1 MVSPILRFGFVNI
14 KLNPSLSDKKSMK
27 KILFLLIL
35 LFWMLGVSDMYGQAT
50 LNIQGIVRK
59 STGANLDDG
68 TYSMTFRLYTTSS
81 GGSSI
86 WSETHDNMDVT
97 SGVYG
102 AVLGLINPFTIP
114 FDQPYFLGI
123 SVDGG
128 AEVSPRL
135 RLTASPYT
143 LSLIGQSNLFP
154 STGTVGLGTIT
165 PDTNAIMHVKNNT
178 GTSRMTIEG
187 KDTAVIRLKTR
198 TSTTAITFNGSKISI
213 PDLSGHL
220 SQGVNIPSGQTIKY
234 NNIPDWRLIEE
245 NNFTTGIDGWECTD
259 SWNSSAGKTFD
270 RFKPEGPFSPWI
282 LRPNQDG
289 KNTMV
294 KQFNLGGTPHNLVK
308 VVFTFHFFD
317 SWDDREFGYGAFG
330 TRKTPFDGSNQTSGV
345 LQLGWYQTVVPQF
358 NGVFKS
364 TGYGNFFTNAASDYN
379 VRAEMVAQMSDN
391 TFWVIFGTDSDSGG
405 NDESY
410 GISNIQIWVR

>member
-1 MVSPILRFGFVNI
+1 
-14 KLNPSLSDKKSMK
+14 MK
-27 KILFLLIL
+27 KILQLICLIFL
-35 LFWMLGVSDMYGQAT
+35 MHSVSDLHGQAT

-81 GGSSI
+81 GGTNI
-86 WSETHDNMDVT
+86 WSESHDNMDVT

-154 STGTVGLGTIT
+154 STGTVGLGTIS

-187 KDTAVIRLKTR
+187 KDTAVIMMKTR
-198 TSTTAITFNGSKISI
+198 TNTTAITFNGSKISI

-220 SQGVNIPSGQTIKY
+220 SQGVNIPPGQSVKY
-234 NNIPDWRLIEE
+234 NGLSTWRLVEE
-245 NNFTTGIDGWECTD
+245 DNFTTDSEGWECT
-259 SWNSSAGKTFD
+259 SGWASTASRLFE
-270 RFKPEGPFSPWI
+270 RFKPEGPFSPFI
-282 LRPNQDG
+282 LRTTENG
-289 KNTMV
+289 INTLV
-294 KQFNLGGTPHNLVK
+294 KQFNLGGTPHTMVK

-317 SWDDREFGYGAFG
+317 SWDKPEFGYGAFG
-330 TRKTPFDGSNQTSGV
+330 TRKAPFDGANQTSGI
-345 LQLGWYQTVVPQF
+345 LQVGWYQTVVPPF
-358 NGVFKS
+358 NAAFRS

-379 VRAEMVAQMSDN
+379 VRAEMVAQMTDD
-391 TFWVIFGTDSDSGG
+391 TFWVLFGTDSESNA

>member
-1 MVSPILRFGFVNI
+1 MHCA
-14 KLNPSLSDKKSMK
+14 SD
-27 KILFLLIL
+27 I
-35 LFWMLGVSDMYGQAT
+35 YGQAT

-81 GGSSI
+81 GGTNI

-154 STGTVGLGTIT
+154 STGTVGLGTIS

-187 KDTAVIRLKTR
+187 KDTAVIMMKTR
-198 TSTTAITFNGSKISI
+198 TNTTAITFNGSKISI

-220 SQGVNIPSGQTIKY
+220 SQGVNIPPGQSVKY
-234 NNIPDWRLIEE
+234 NGLSTWRLVEE
-245 NNFTTGIDGWECTD
+245 DNFTTDSEGWECT
-259 SWNSSAGKTFD
+259 SGWASTGSRLFE
-270 RFKPEGPFSPWI
+270 RFKPEGPFSPFI
-282 LRPNQDG
+282 LRTTENG
-289 KNTMV
+289 INTLV
-294 KQFNLGGTPHNLVK
+294 KQFNLGGTPHTMVK

-317 SWDDREFGYGAFG
+317 SWDAPEFGFGAFG
-330 TRKTPFDGSNQTSGV
+330 TRKNPFDGANQTSGV
-345 LQLGWYQTVVPQF
+345 LQVGWYQTVEPKF
-358 NGVFKS
+358 NAAFRS

-379 VRAEMVAQMSDN
+379 VRAEMVAQMTDD
-391 TFWVIFGTDSDSGG
+391 TFWVLFGTDSESTA

>member
-1 MVSPILRFGFVNI
+1 
-14 KLNPSLSDKKSMK
+14 MK
-27 KILFLLIL
+27 KILQLICLIFL
-35 LFWMLGVSDMYGQAT
+35 MHSVSDLHGQAT

-81 GGSSI
+81 GGTNI
-86 WSETHDNMDVT
+86 WSESHDNMDVT

-154 STGTVGLGTIT
+154 STGTVGLGTIS

-187 KDTAVIRLKTR
+187 KDTAVIMMKTR
-198 TSTTAITFNGSKISI
+198 TNTTAITFNGSKISI

-220 SQGVNIPSGQTIKY
+220 SQGVNIPPGQSVKY
-234 NNIPDWRLIEE
+234 NGLSTWRLVEE
-245 NNFTTGIDGWECTD
+245 DNFTTDSEGWECTD
-259 SWNSSAGKTFD
+259 NWNSSAGRNFD
-270 RFKPEGPFSPWI
+270 RFKPEGLFSPWI
-282 LRPNQDG
+282 LRPIQDG
-289 KNTMV
+289 KNTLV
-294 KQFNLGGTPHNLVK
+294 KQFNLGGTPHTMVK

-317 SWDDREFGYGAFG
+317 SWDKPEFGYGAFG
-330 TRKTPFDGSNQTSGV
+330 TRKTPFDGANQTSGI
-345 LQLGWYQTVVPQF
+345 LQVGWYQTVVPPF
-358 NGVFKS
+358 NAAFRS

-379 VRAEMVAQMSDN
+379 VRAEMVAQMTDD
-391 TFWVIFGTDSDSGG
+391 TFWVLFGTDAESNA

>member
-1 MVSPILRFGFVNI
+1 
-14 KLNPSLSDKKSMK
+14 MK
-27 KILFLLIL
+27 KILQLIC
-35 LFWMLGVSDMYGQAT
+35 LFFVMHSVSNMYGQAT

-81 GGSSI
+81 GGSNI

-97 SGVYG
+97 SGVYS

-154 STGTVGLGTIT
+154 STGTVGLGTIS

-178 GTSRMTIEG
+178 GTSRITIEG
-187 KDTAVIRLKTR
+187 KDTAVIMMKTR
-198 TSTTAITFNGSKISI
+198 TNTTAITFNGSKISI

-220 SQGVNIPSGQTIKY
+220 SQGVNLPSGQTIRY
-234 NNIPDWRLIEE
+234 NNIPTWRLVEQDD
-245 NNFTTGIDGWECTD
+245 FTTDIEGWECTEN
-259 SWNSSAGKTFD
+259 WNSSAGRNFD

-289 KNTMV
+289 KNTLV
-294 KQFNLGGTPHNLVK
+294 KQFNLGGTPHTLVK

-317 SWDDREFGYGAFG
+317 SWDDKEFGYGAFG
-330 TRKTPFDGSNQTSGV
+330 TRKAPFDGANQTSGI
-345 LQLGWYQTVVPQF
+345 LQVGWYQTVVPQF
-358 NGVFKS
+358 NGAFKS
-364 TGYGNFFTNAASDYN
+364 TGYGNFFTNASSDYN
-379 VRAEMVAQMSDN
+379 VRAEMVAQMSDD

>member
-1 MVSPILRFGFVNI
+1 MKNILQ
-14 KLNPSLSDKKSMK
+14 
-27 KILFLLIL
+27 LICL
-35 LFWMLGVSDMYGQAT
+35 ICLMQSVPNMYGQAT

-81 GGSSI
+81 GGSNI

-143 LSLIGQSNLFP
+143 LSLIGQSNIFP
-154 STGTVGLGTIT
+154 STGTVGLGTIS
-165 PDTNAIMHVKNNT
+165 PDATALMHVKNNT
-178 GTSRMTIEG
+178 GNSRMTIEG
-187 KDTAVIRLKTR
+187 KDTAVIVMKTR
-198 TSTTAITFNGSKISI
+198 TNTTAITFNCSKISI
-213 PDLSGHL
+213 PDLSGYL
-220 SQGVNIPSGQTIKY
+220 SQGVSLPPGQTIKY
-234 NNIPDWRLIEE
+234 NNVPTWRLIEDD
-245 NNFTTGIDGWECTD
+245 NFTADTEGWECTD
-259 SWNSSAGKTFD
+259 NWNSSAGKTFD
-270 RFKPEGPFSPWI
+270 RFKPDGTFSPWI

-289 KNTMV
+289 KNTLV
-294 KQFNLGGTPHNLVK
+294 KQFNLGGTPHTMVK

-317 SWDDREFGYGAFG
+317 SWDALEFGYGAFG
-330 TRKTPFDGSNQTSGV
+330 TRKTPSDGANQTSGV
-345 LQLGWYQTVVPQF
+345 FQVGWYQTVEPRF
-358 NGVFKS
+358 NAAFRS
-364 TGYGNFFTNAASDYN
+364 TGYGNFFTNSASDYN
-379 VRAEMVAQMSDN
+379 IRAEMVAQMTDDN
-391 TFWVIFGTDSDSGG
+391 FWVIFGSDSDSAGA
-405 NDESY
+405 DESY

>member
-1 MVSPILRFGFVNI
+1 MHCA
-14 KLNPSLSDKKSMK
+14 SD
-27 KILFLLIL
+27 I
-35 LFWMLGVSDMYGQAT
+35 YGQAT

-81 GGSSI
+81 GGTNI

-154 STGTVGLGTIT
+154 STGTVGLGTIS

-178 GTSRMTIEG
+178 GTSRITIEG
-187 KDTAVIRLKTR
+187 KDTAVIMMKTR
-198 TSTTAITFNGSKISI
+198 TNTTAITFNGSKISI

-220 SQGVNIPSGQTIKY
+220 SQGVNIPPGQSVKY
-234 NNIPDWRLIEE
+234 NGLSTWRLVEE
-245 NNFTTGIDGWECTD
+245 DNFTTDSEGWECT
-259 SWNSSAGKTFD
+259 SGWASTGGRLFE
-270 RFKPEGPFSPWI
+270 RFKPEGPFSPFI
-282 LRPNQDG
+282 
-289 KNTMV
+289 
-294 KQFNLGGTPHNLVK
+294 
-308 VVFTFHFFD
+308 
-317 SWDDREFGYGAFG
+317 
-330 TRKTPFDGSNQTSGV
+330 
-345 LQLGWYQTVVPQF
+345 
-358 NGVFKS
+358 
-364 TGYGNFFTNAASDYN
+364 
-379 VRAEMVAQMSDN
+379 
-391 TFWVIFGTDSDSGG
+391 
-405 NDESY
+405 
-410 GISNIQIWVR
+410 

>member
-1 MVSPILRFGFVNI
+1 
-14 KLNPSLSDKKSMK
+14 MK
-27 KILFLLIL
+27 KILQLIC
-35 LFWMLGVSDMYGQAT
+35 LFYVMHSVSNMYGQAT

-81 GGSSI
+81 GGSNI

-97 SGVYG
+97 SGVYS
-102 AVLGLINPFTIP
+102 ADLGLINPFTIP

-154 STGTVGLGTIT
+154 STGTVGLGTIS

-178 GTSRMTIEG
+178 GTSRVTIEG
-187 KDTAVIRLKTR
+187 KDTAVIMMKTR
-198 TSTTAITFNGSKISI
+198 TNTTAITFNGNKISI

-220 SQGVNIPSGQTIKY
+220 SQGVNLPSGQTIRY
-234 NNIPDWRLIEE
+234 NNIPTWRLVEE
-245 NNFTTGIDGWECTD
+245 DNFTSNSEGWVCTEN
-259 SWNSSAGKTFD
+259 WNSSAGKTFD

-294 KQFNLGGTPHNLVK
+294 KQFNLGGTPHTLVK

-330 TRKTPFDGSNQTSGV
+330 TRNPPFDGANQTSGV

-358 NGVFKS
+358 NAAFKS
-364 TGYGNFFTNAASDYN
+364 TGYGNFFTNASSDYN
-379 VRAEMVAQMSDN
+379 VRAEMVAQMSDD

>member
-1 MVSPILRFGFVNI
+1 
-14 KLNPSLSDKKSMK
+14 MK
-27 KILFLLIL
+27 KILQLICL
-35 LFWMLGVSDMYGQAT
+35 ICLMHCASNMYGQAT
-50 LNIQGIVRK
+50 LNIQGIIRK

-81 GGSSI
+81 GGTNI

-128 AEVSPRL
+128 VEVSPRL

-143 LSLIGQSNLFP
+143 LSLIGQSNIFP
-154 STGTVGLGTIT
+154 STGTVGLGTT
-165 PDTNAIMHVKNNT
+165 SPDTNAIMHVKNNT
-178 GTSRMTIEG
+178 GTSRITIEG
-187 KDTAVIRLKTR
+187 KDTSVIVMKTR
-198 TSTTAITFNGSKISI
+198 TNTTAITFNGSKISI

-220 SQGVNIPSGQTIKY
+220 SQGVNIPPGQSVKY
-234 NNIPDWRLIEE
+234 NGLSTWRLVEE
-245 NNFTTGIDGWECTD
+245 DNFTSDSEGWECT
-259 SWNSSAGKTFD
+259 SGWNSTASRIFE
-270 RFKPEGPFSPWI
+270 RFKPEGPFSPFI
-282 LRPNQDG
+282 LRTTENG
-289 KNTMV
+289 INSLV
-294 KQFNLGGTPHNLVK
+294 KQFNLAGTPHTMVK

-317 SWDDREFGYGAFG
+317 SWDAPEFGYGAFG
-330 TRKTPFDGSNQTSGV
+330 TRKNPFDGANQTSGV
-345 LQLGWYQTVVPQF
+345 LQVGWYQTVEPKF
-358 NGVFKS
+358 NAAFRS

-379 VRAEMVAQMSDN
+379 VRAEMVAQMTDD
-391 TFWVIFGTDSDSGG
+391 TFWVLFGTDSESNA

>member
-1 MVSPILRFGFVNI
+1 
-14 KLNPSLSDKKSMK
+14 MK
-27 KILFLLIL
+27 KILQLIC
-35 LFWMLGVSDMYGQAT
+35 LFYVMHCASHIYGQAT

-81 GGSSI
+81 GGSNI
-86 WSETHDNMDVT
+86 WLETHDNMDVT
-97 SGVYG
+97 SGVYS

-154 STGTVGLGTIT
+154 STGTVGLGTIS
-165 PDTNAIMHVKNNT
+165 PDTNAIMHVKSNT
-178 GTSRMTIEG
+178 GTSRMTVEG
-187 KDTAVIRLKTR
+187 KDTAVIMMKTR
-198 TSTTAITFNGSKISI
+198 TNTTAITFNGSKISI

-220 SQGVNIPSGQTIKY
+220 SQGVNLPSGQTIRY
-234 NNIPDWRLIEE
+234 NNIPTWRLVEQDD
-245 NNFTTGIDGWECTD
+245 FTTNIEGWECTEN
-259 SWNSSAGKTFD
+259 WNSSAGRNFD

-289 KNTMV
+289 KNTLV
-294 KQFNLGGTPHNLVK
+294 KQFNLGGTPHTLVK

-317 SWDDREFGYGAFG
+317 SWDDKEFGYGAFG
-330 TRKTPFDGSNQTSGV
+330 SRKTPFDGSNQTSGV

-358 NGVFKS
+358 NGAFKS

-379 VRAEMVAQMSDN
+379 VRAEMVAQMSDD
-391 TFWVIFGTDSDSGG
+391 TFWVIFGTDSDSAGA
-405 NDESY
+405 DESY

>member
-1 MVSPILRFGFVNI
+1 
-14 KLNPSLSDKKSMK
+14 MK
-27 KILFLLIL
+27 KRLQLICL
-35 LFWMLGVSDMYGQAT
+35 ICLMHSVSNIYGQAT

-81 GGSSI
+81 GGTNI

-135 RLTASPYT
+135 RFTASPYT
-143 LSLIGQSNLFP
+143 LSLIGQSNIFP
-154 STGTVGLGTIT
+154 STGTVGLGTIS
-165 PDTNAIMHVKNNT
+165 PDATALMHVKNNT
-178 GTSRMTIEG
+178 GNSRITIEG
-187 KDTAVIRLKTR
+187 KDTAIIVMKTR
-198 TSTTAITFNGSKISI
+198 TNTTAITFNGSKISI
-213 PDLSGHL
+213 PDLSGYL
-220 SQGVNIPSGQTIKY
+220 SQGVSLPPGQTIKY
-234 NNIPDWRLIEE
+234 NNVPTWRLIEE
-245 NNFTTGIDGWECTD
+245 DNFNTETEGWECTD
-259 SWNSSAGKTFD
+259 NWNNSAGRTFD
-270 RFKPEGPFSPWI
+270 RFKPDGSFSPFI

-294 KQFNLGGTPHNLVK
+294 KQFNLGGTPHTMVK

-317 SWDDREFGYGAFG
+317 SWDDKEFGYGAFG
-330 TRKTPFDGSNQTSGV
+330 TRKSPSDGANQTSGV
-345 LQLGWYQTVVPQF
+345 MQVGWYQTVEPRF
-358 NGVFKS
+358 NSAFRS
-364 TGYGNFFTNAASDYN
+364 TGYGNFFTNSATDYN
-379 VRAEMVAQMSDN
+379 VRAEMVAQMTDDS
-391 TFWVIFGTDSDSGG
+391 FWVIFGSDSDSAGA
-405 NDESY
+405 DESY

>member
-1 MVSPILRFGFVNI
+1 
-14 KLNPSLSDKKSMK
+14 MK
-27 KILFLLIL
+27 KILQLICL
-35 LFWMLGVSDMYGQAT
+35 ICLMLSSAEVCGQAT

-68 TYSMTFRLYTTSS
+68 TYTMTFRLYTTSS
-81 GGSSI
+81 GGTNI

-143 LSLIGQSNLFP
+143 LSLIGQSNIFP
-154 STGTVGLGTIT
+154 STGTVGLGTT
-165 PDTNAIMHVKNNT
+165 SPDTNAIMHVKNNT

-187 KDTAVIRLKTR
+187 KDTAVIVMKTR
-198 TSTTAITFNGSKISI
+198 TNTAAITFNGSKISI
-213 PDLSGHL
+213 PNLSGDL
-220 SQGVNIPSGQTIKY
+220 SQGVNLPPGQSVKY
-234 NNIPDWRLIEE
+234 NGLSTWRLVEE
-245 NNFTTGIDGWECTD
+245 DNFTTNSEEWECTE
-259 SWNSSAGKTFD
+259 SWNSSAS
-270 RFKPEGPFSPWI
+270 RVMERLKPEGTFSPWI
-282 LRPNQDG
+282 LRPIQDG
-289 KNTMV
+289 KNTLV
-294 KQFNLGGTPHNLVK
+294 KQFNLAGTPHTMVK

-330 TRKTPFDGSNQTSGV
+330 TRKNPFDGANQTSGV
-345 LQLGWYQTVVPQF
+345 LQVGWYQTVEPRF
-358 NGVFKS
+358 NAAFRS
-364 TGYGNFFTNAASDYN
+364 TGYANFFGNAATDYN
-379 VRAEMVAQMSDN
+379 IRAEMVAQMTDDS
-391 TFWVIFGTDSDSGG
+391 FWVIFGTDSDSNG

>member
-1 MVSPILRFGFVNI
+1 
-14 KLNPSLSDKKSMK
+14 MK
-27 KILFLLIL
+27 KILQLICL
-35 LFWMLGVSDMYGQAT
+35 ICLMLSSAEVCGQAT

-81 GGSSI
+81 GGTNI

-143 LSLIGQSNLFP
+143 LSLIGQSNIFP
-154 STGTVGLGTIT
+154 STGTVGLGTT
-165 PDTNAIMHVKNNT
+165 SPDTNAIMHVKNNT

-187 KDTAVIRLKTR
+187 KDTAVIVMKTR
-198 TSTTAITFNGSKISI
+198 LNTTAITFNGSKISI
-213 PDLSGHL
+213 PDLTGHL
-220 SQGVNIPSGQTIKY
+220 SNGVNIPPGQSVKY
-234 NNIPDWRLIEE
+234 NGLSTWRLVEE
-245 NNFTTGIDGWECTD
+245 DNFTTDSEGWECTAG
-259 SWNSSAGKTFD
+259 WNTTASRLFE
-270 RFKPEGPFSPWI
+270 RFKPEGPFSPFI
-282 LRPNQDG
+282 LRTTENG
-289 KNTMV
+289 INLLV
-294 KQFNLGGTPHNLVK
+294 KQFNLGGTPHTMVK

-317 SWDDREFGYGAFG
+317 SWDAPEFGYGAFG
-330 TRKTPFDGSNQTSGV
+330 TRKNPSDGANQTSGV
-345 LQLGWYQTVVPQF
+345 LQVGWYQTVEPRF
-358 NGVFKS
+358 NAAFRS
-364 TGYGNFFTNAASDYN
+364 TGYGNFFTNAATDYN
-379 VRAEMVAQMSDN
+379 IRAEMVAQMTDDS
-391 TFWVIFGTDSDSGG
+391 FWVLFGTDSESTA

>member
-1 MVSPILRFGFVNI
+1 
-14 KLNPSLSDKKSMK
+14 MK
-27 KILFLLIL
+27 KRLQLICL
-35 LFWMLGVSDMYGQAT
+35 ICLMYSVSDMYGQAT

-81 GGSSI
+81 GGTNI
-86 WSETHDNMDVT
+86 WSETHGNMDVT

-143 LSLIGQSNLFP
+143 LSLIGQNNLFP
-154 STGTVGLGTIT
+154 STGTVGFGTIS
-165 PDTNAIMHVKNNT
+165 PDTNAIMHIMNNT
-178 GTSRMTIEG
+178 GTSRITIEG
-187 KDTAVIRLKTR
+187 KDTAVILMKTR
-198 TSTTAITFNGSKISI
+198 TNTTAITFNGSKISI
-213 PDLSGHL
+213 PDLSGYL
-220 SQGVNIPSGQTIKY
+220 AQGVSLPPGQTIKY
-234 NNIPDWRLIEE
+234 NTVPTWRLIQED
-245 NNFTTGIDGWECTD
+245 NFTADTEGWECTEN
-259 SWNSSAGKTFD
+259 WNSSAGRTFE
-270 RFKPEGPFSPWI
+270 RFKPDGPFSPFI

-289 KNTMV
+289 KNTLV
-294 KQFNLGGTPHNLVK
+294 KQFNLGGTPHTMVK

-317 SWDDREFGYGAFG
+317 SWDDWEFGYGAFSNKTIPDGNSISG
-330 TRKTPFDGSNQTSGV
+330 TFQV
-345 LQLGWYQTVVPQF
+345 GWYQTVAPNLSGYF
-358 NGVFKS
+358 NRY
-364 TGYGNFFTNAASDYN
+364 GYADFYGAGGTDYN
-379 VRAEMVAQMSDN
+379 IRAEMVAQMTDDS
-391 TFWVIFGTDSDSGG
+391 FWVVFGTNSDSAAS
-405 NDESY
+405 DESY

>member
-1 MVSPILRFGFVNI
+1 
-14 KLNPSLSDKKSMK
+14 MK
-27 KILFLLIL
+27 KILQLICL
-35 LFWMLGVSDMYGQAT
+35 ICLMHCASDIYGQAT

-81 GGSSI
+81 GGTNI

-154 STGTVGLGTIT
+154 STGTVGLGTIS

-178 GTSRMTIEG
+178 GTSRITIEG
-187 KDTAVIRLKTR
+187 KDTAVIMMKTR
-198 TSTTAITFNGSKISI
+198 TNTTAITFNGSKISI

-220 SQGVNIPSGQTIKY
+220 SQGVNIPPGQSVKY
-234 NNIPDWRLIEE
+234 NGLSTWRLVEE
-245 NNFTTGIDGWECTD
+245 DNFTTDSEGWECT
-259 SWNSSAGKTFD
+259 SGWASTGSRLFE
-270 RFKPEGPFSPWI
+270 RFKPEGPFSPFI
-282 LRPNQDG
+282 LRTTENG
-289 KNTMV
+289 INTLV
-294 KQFNLGGTPHNLVK
+294 KQFNLGGTPHTMVK

-317 SWDDREFGYGAFG
+317 SWDAPEFGFGAFG
-330 TRKTPFDGSNQTSGV
+330 TRKNPFDGANQTSGV
-345 LQLGWYQTVVPQF
+345 LQVGWYQTVEPKF
-358 NGVFKS
+358 NAAFRS

-379 VRAEMVAQMSDN
+379 VRAEMVAQMTDD
-391 TFWVIFGTDSDSGG
+391 TFWVLFGTDSESTA